1 MAEHEDFSFEHEFA
15 EKLKA
20 FDENIKIPE
29 IPDAQSI
36 FDKAEKPETKVIPF
50 KKYSRYAAAAAA
62 VVLIAVGLPIME
74 GALSGEIGLD
84 NIASQEFAV
93 EEPMA
98 CPDAETFADQVNDRS
113 DTVAEVEEDPDGFRE
128 ENNEPVAEYYPSYAS
143 SSVSEDEKVYE
154 PQDGVSLKAVLYKYF
169 VNNSVN
175 NPVTGGDG
183 YDDLRTIEEELN
195 KKRKIEITAEED
207 SVSVVLYDT
216 SSGDEII
223 NALWVEGHYEGSYF
237 DGKYYVIN
245 LYNPVSQEDIENDCY
260 LPMAGDANGVYTI
273 PEKTV
278 LIPEKITEG
287 AIYLFVEV
295 DAATGEYNIYANL
308 V

>member
-36 FDKAEKPETKVIPF
+36 FDKAEEPKTKVIPF

-62 VVLIAVGLPIME
+62 VVLIAVGLPVM
-74 GALSGEIGLD
+74 ADVLSGEIGLD
-84 NIASQEFAV
+84 NMASQEFAV
-93 EEPMA
+93 QEPQA
-98 CPDAETFADQVNDRS
+98 HPEAETFADQVNDRS
-113 DTVAEVEEDPDGFRE
+113 DIVAEVETDHDGLRE
-128 ENNEPVAEYYPSYAS
+128 ESSEPVPEYYPSAAS
-143 SSVSEDEKVYE
+143 SSVSEDEKTQE
-154 PQDGVSLKAVLYKYF
+154 PQEGVSLKAVLFNYF
-169 VNNSVN
+169 INNSVN
-175 NPVTGGDG
+175 NPFTGGDG

-195 KKRKIEITAEED
+195 KKRRIEITAEED
-207 SVSVVLYDT
+207 SVSVVLYDA

-223 NALWVEGHYEGSYF
+223 NAFWVEGHYEGSYF

-245 LYNPVSQEDIENDCY
+245 LYNPVSQEDLENNSY
-260 LPMAGDANGVYTI
+260 LPMAGDAEGVYTI
-273 PEKTV
+273 SEKTV